1 VYPAAMLHILLRSL
15 GLKGVS
21 FKVTAKKLTSG
32 ARERLAEMYDVL
44 WVPLLVPTV
53 VVMAV
58 NVVSI
63 GVAAGKAIAG
73 RWSAA
78 QVAWAATG
86 LLFNVWMML
95 LLYPFALGI
104 MGRWSKRPYIL
115 FPLLAAAVA
124 GTSSVYVALAR
135 SV

>member
-1 VYPAAMLHILLRSL
+1 
-15 GLKGVS
+15 
-21 FKVTAKKLTSG
+21 
-32 ARERLAEMYDVL
+32 
-44 WVPLLVPTV
+44 VPLLVPTV
-53 VVMAV
+53 AVMAV

-86 LLFNVWMML
+86 LLFNVWMLL